1 MGEIVH
7 LHDLETSLD
16 SDPARILDI
25 AGRED
30 LQAVIVIGV
39 YENGAEF
46 WASSVPDACR
56 AVWMLERA
64 KHRLLTM
71 ADQD

>member
-1 MGEIVH
+1 MGEVVH

-16 SDPARILDI
+16 SSPERILDI
-25 AGRED
+25 ASKEN
-30 LQAVIVIGV
+30 LQGVIVIGV

-46 WASSVPDACR
+46 WASSVPDAYR

-64 KHRLLTM
+64 KHRLLSM
-71 ADQD
+71 ADQG